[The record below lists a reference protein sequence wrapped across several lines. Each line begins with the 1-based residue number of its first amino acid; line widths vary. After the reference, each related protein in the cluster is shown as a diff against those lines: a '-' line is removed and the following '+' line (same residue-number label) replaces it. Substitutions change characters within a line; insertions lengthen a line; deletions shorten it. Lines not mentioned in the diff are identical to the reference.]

1 MKLLFDGRLLTSKP
15 SGVRDITLGLVGG
28 FRQLARDGKLDFVVA
43 GDRES
48 DEFDII
54 LPSKG
59 FMHLS
64 LPLAAVRHGANR
76 IMVPRQTVPF
86 ISAVRSIPVFMD
98 IGFLRV
104 PEFYSKHLIRDLTTR
119 YAARSRELV
128 AISEYTA
135 NELAKAG
142 LSNSVVPLPIQAI
155 HAIAWTP
162 APEDRYLLC
171 VAAQEPHK
179 NLARLVQAWSEVDVA
194 GWRLVI
200 CGRPGAATP
209 ELRDTISELRLG
221 ESVQVVSGLDDD
233 AYASLLAKCS
243 AYIQPSFDEGLCIP
257 ALDLAA
263 AGAPTAV
270 SELGN
275 LGFLYGNSQ
284 ISSSFDPYSVSSI
297 SKSIERLLHNEEFRQ
312 QISMWNRENVTITN
326 WEAVAEAALGGL
338 LN

>member
-1 MKLLFDGRLLTSKP
+1 MKLMFDGRLLTSRP
-15 SGVRDITLGLVGG
+15 SGVRDITLGLVAG
-28 FRQLARDGKLDFVVA
+28 FRQLARDGKLDLVVA
-43 GDRES
+43 GDRAH

-59 FMHLS
+59 FMHLG
-64 LPLAAVRHGANR
+64 LPLAALRHRADR
-76 IMVPRQTVPF
+76 IIVPRQTVPL

-104 PEFYSKHLIRDLTTR
+104 PEFYSRHVIRDLTTK

-135 NELAKAG
+135 NELAEAR
-142 LSNSVVPLPIQAI
+142 LSKFAVPLPIQAI
-155 HAIAWTP
+155 HSIEWTP

-179 NLARLVQAWSEVDVA
+179 NLARLVQAWGEVDAA

-200 CGRPGAATP
+200 CGRPGASTP
-209 ELRDTISELRLG
+209 ELRETIDELRLG

-263 AGAPTAV
+263 AGAPTSV

-284 ISSSFDPYSVSSI
+284 VSSSFDPYSVSSM

-312 QISMWNRENVTITN
+312 QISSWNRANVAITD
-326 WEAVAEAALGGL
+326 WESVAKAALGGL
-338 LN
+338 L

>member
-1 MKLLFDGRLLTSKP
+1 
-15 SGVRDITLGLVGG
+15 
-28 FRQLARDGKLDFVVA
+28 
-43 GDRES
+43 
-48 DEFDII
+48 
-54 LPSKG
+54 
-59 FMHLS
+59 
-64 LPLAAVRHGANR
+64 
-76 IMVPRQTVPF
+76 
-86 ISAVRSIPVFMD
+86 MD